1 MAILIIIVKLI
12 ASSALLYAFYW
23 FVLRNRATYTMARLY
38 LLLIPFVSIVMSGLT
53 LKVLPNSATTATP
66 AVAPTPANEVTDAY
80 WIKRDGKNF
89 KKVRVSQEEL
99 DEINKWHH
107 QEQAEESP
115 ASVSFWQ
122 KVDGEALVLMLWAAV
137 SFVLIAIALYH
148 IIYLNRL
155 GRRMRKLTTTEG
167 YTLVYSP
174 KIPAPCS
181 FGRTIFMPTGITD
194 SQRDLMLR
202 HEKAHIRHGHYIDV
216 WLMELMTRLLWF
228 NPVLWLCR
236 IELRN
241 VHEFEA
247 DHDVLTGGA
256 DIVVYQ
262 TLLLEQVMV
271 GSPIYTSGL
280 THSFIRRR
288 FVEMKRSTAGTLSLM
303 GKLSMLLWVVLLFGC
318 FTFTKQDASTDNSA
332 SVPELSEPQPFT
344 IMGLVDGAN
353 AYANY
358 NLYLAD
364 DYMQIQ
370 DDRLVACEKVV
381 DGKFRFQ
388 LQLTKMTA
396 GRVRGIAG
404 DGTLSPTWIDFFLV
418 PGDSVELRAYS
429 DFFQLVPTIS
439 YMMKTRR
446 GMNALRNATNWQS
459 PHLPR
464 VEGRKWE
471 TVTCQSMGFP
481 ELTVKEVIFGKD
493 ETVLR
498 IFSDDFATDMAIRKA
513 TCLTDDKGGKYW
525 LRRALFGSLDEKCS
539 PEARVYGGYYA
550 FDPVPDDVEELNLM
564 TIEKHDGTIADGFTI
579 ESGDTIWIQS
589 SAIFHIKEAP
599 KPVHHDPNFKVDITV
614 TQGIDDSG
622 YLVEMVEDNMYRTNL
637 IADIPVTDR
646 HASFAAYVDEPRL
659 GRLTATFP
667 DGSICTHYMP
677 LYFVPGEHAE
687 VKVMNGSFYITS
699 STFYKQ
705 CGDADELVENARK
718 YHKQE
723 ETNALILGYLKG
735 HAHEEGCVMY
745 YVMNEILPRDTILQL
760 VPASVK
766 NGRFKKFLAAKM

>member
-1 MAILIIIVKLI
+1 MTEILIILAKLI
-12 ASSALLYAFYW
+12 ASSASLYAFYW
-23 FVLRNRATYTMARLY
+23 FVLRNRATYRLARLY
-38 LLLIPFVSIVMSGLT
+38 LLLMPFVSLSMSGLT
-53 LKVLPNSATTATP
+53 LKVLPSSLTPSPSPIEEESVRTQVQTLQQIQVHELPASGQPDHAIEADEATTP
-66 AVAPTPANEVTDAY
+66 LVPWRE
-80 WIKRDGKNF
+80 
-89 KKVRVSQEEL
+89 
-99 DEINKWHH
+99 
-107 QEQAEESP
+107 
-115 ASVSFWQ
+115 
-122 KVDGEALVLMLWAAV
+122 VDGEVLFLLVWGGVA
-137 SFVLIAIALYH
+137 FVLVVIALYH
-148 IIYLNRL
+148 IIYIHLQ
-155 GRRMRKLTTTEG
+155 GRRMKKMTTVEG

-174 KIPAPCS
+174 KVPAPCS

-236 IELRN
+236 NELRN

-256 DIVVYQ
+256 DIGAYQ
-262 TLLLEQVMV
+262 TLILEQVMV

-303 GKLSMLLWVVLLFGC
+303 GKLSMLLWVVLLFCG
-318 FTFTKQDASTDNSA
+318 FTFARQDTSTESRA

-370 DDRLVACEKVV
+370 DDRLVACENVV
-381 DGKFRFQ
+381 DGKFRFR

-396 GRVRGIAG
+396 GRVRGVAG
-404 DGTLSPTWIDFFLV
+404 DGSLSPTWTDFFLV
-418 PGDSVELRAYS
+418 PGDSVELRVYS
-429 DFFQLVPTIS
+429 DFFQLVPTVS
-439 YMMKTRR
+439 YMRKTMR
-446 GMNALRNATNWQS
+446 GINALRNATGWQS
-459 PHLPR
+459 PHLPK

-471 TVTCQSMGFP
+471 AVTCQSMGFP

-498 IFSDDFATDMAIRKA
+498 IFGDDLATDMAIRKA

-564 TIEKHDGTIADGFTI
+564 TIEKHHDSIADGFTI

-614 TQGIDDSG
+614 SQGIGDSG
-622 YLVEMVEDNMYRTNL
+622 YLINL
-637 IADIPVTDR
+637 YNSPYDRKQIADIATANR
-646 HASFAAYVDEPRL
+646 KASFATYVGEPQQGEL
-659 GRLTATFP
+659 IATFP
-667 DGSICTHYMP
+667 DGSICTHCMRFP
-677 LYFVPGEHAE
+677 FVPGEHAE
-687 VKVMNGSFYITS
+687 VKVMNGSFFLTG

-705 CGDADELVENARK
+705 WSDADELEENARK
-718 YHKQE
+718 YRKEE
-723 ETNALILGYLKG
+723 ETQALLLGYLKE
-735 HAHEEGCVMY
+735 HASEEGCVMRY
-745 YVMNEILPRDTILQL
+745 WQYEILPHETILAII
-760 VPASVK
+760 PDKVK
-766 NGRFKKFLAAKM
+766 NGRFKNMLE